1 MISALFKGLFN
12 LVLKLFN
19 LILSPFISAITSLF
33 PSISTYF
40 VFITSFLSSALSYV
54 GVILDLLF
62 IPRGALSLLFD
73 YFITCY
79 SIYLIALGVKFFI
92 NIYNKFKI

>member
-1 MISALFKGLFN
+1 MITALFKGLLN

-33 PSISTYF
+33 PSVSTYF
-40 VFITSFLSSALSYV
+40 AFISSFLSSALLYV
-54 GVILDLLF
+54 GVILDLFF

-73 YFITCY
+73 YFIICH
-79 SIYLIALGVKFFI
+79 SIYLIALGVKFFV